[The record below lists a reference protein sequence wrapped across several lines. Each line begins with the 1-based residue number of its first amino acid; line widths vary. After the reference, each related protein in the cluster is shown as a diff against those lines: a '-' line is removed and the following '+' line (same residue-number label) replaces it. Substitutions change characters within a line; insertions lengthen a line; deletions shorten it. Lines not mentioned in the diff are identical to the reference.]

1 MALAAFALFALTLAV
16 EGPTL
21 QLPWACGTEERCTQ
35 DHNGGSH
42 TGASAWAW
50 DFALQDGE
58 EIWAASAGT
67 VTHVEKGSTVSGCN
81 SAYAADANF
90 VTIDHGDG
98 TSIIYAHM
106 QTGSI
111 PLDVGDVVEVG
122 DLIGKVGQTGYSC
135 GAHLHMAVQDQCGS
149 SHCQSVSAAFA
160 ERGDPQ
166 ASTTYESNNCPACSR
181 VLDGG
186 VTIVDDRDAG
196 CLSRVTTSWWS
207 SMEGHDA
214 HHFYTFATD
223 NDAPVSSATWL
234 VHVATPGDY
243 LVEVFVPGD
252 DADTEN
258 ARYLVHHDAG
268 ASEIAVSQAVA
279 KGWQPLGTFSF
290 SAPEGQ
296 GVELGDATGENIDTL
311 ERRIAFDAMR
321 FTFVPSA
328 GEEGSGGDSTSTSG
342 GDDDSSGGSSTGEEE
357 RDTTTGSSGDAS
369 ESSDGLPPSFG
380 DAGDRSG
387 CGCRTAAPPPAAMLL
402 LVLLGRRRRR

>member
-1 MALAAFALFALTLAV
+1 MAAVAFALIALTLAV
-16 EGPTL
+16 EGPVL
-21 QLPWACGTEERCTQ
+21 QLPWTCGTAERCTQ

-42 TGASAWAW
+42 TGASSWAW

-111 PLDVGDVVEVG
+111 PLEVGDPVEVG

-135 GAHLHMAVQDQCGS
+135 GAHLHMAVQEQCGS

-160 ERGDPQ
+160 EIGDPQ
-166 ASTTYESNNCPACSR
+166 ASTSYESMNCPQCSR

-186 VTIVDDRDAG
+186 TTIVDDRDAG
-196 CLSRVTTSWWS
+196 CLSRITSSWWS

-223 NDAPVSSATWL
+223 NDAPVSTATWH
-234 VHVATPGDY
+234 VRVATPGDY
-243 LVEVFVPGD
+243 LVEVFVPED

-258 ARYLVHHDAG
+258 ARYVVHHDEG
-268 ASEIAVSQAVA
+268 TSEIAVSQAVA

-296 GVELGDATGENIDTL
+296 GVELGDATGENIETL
-311 ERRIAFDAMR
+311 ERRIAYDAMR

-328 GEEGSGGDSTSTSG
+328 GGEESGGGSTSTSG
-342 GDDDSSGGSSTGEEE
+342 GDDSSAGSSTGSEAEP
-357 RDTTTGSSGDAS
+357 DTTTGSSEHTS
-369 ESSDGLPPSFG
+369 QSSDGLPPSFG
-380 DAGDRSG
+380 DADESDG
-387 CGCRTAAPPPAAMLL
+387 CGCRTAAPPPAAMWL
-402 LVLLGRRRRR
+402 LVVLGLRRRR

>member
-1 MALAAFALFALTLAV
+1 MPPAAFALFALTFAV
-16 EGPTL
+16 DGPPL
-21 QLPWACGTEERCTQ
+21 QLPWACGAAERCTQ

-111 PLDVGDVVEVG
+111 PLEVGDVVEVG

-135 GAHLHMAVQDQCGS
+135 GAHLHMAVQEQCGS
-149 SHCQSVSAAFA
+149 SHCASVPAAFA
-160 ERGDPQ
+160 DIGDPE
-166 ASTTYESNNCPACSR
+166 ASTSYDSTNCPQCSR

-186 VTIVDDRDAG
+186 TTIVDDRDAG

-223 NDAPVSSATWL
+223 NDAPVSTATWL
-234 VHVATPGDY
+234 VRVATAGDY
-243 LVEVFVPGD
+243 LVEVFVPED

-258 ARYLVHHDAG
+258 ARYLVHHDEG
-268 ASEIAVSQAVA
+268 TSEIAVSQAVA
-279 KGWQPLGTFSF
+279 KGWQALGTFSF

-311 ERRIAFDAMR
+311 ERRIAYDAMR

-328 GEEGSGGDSTSTSG
+328 GEEESGSESTSTSG
-342 GDDDSSGGSSTGEEE
+342 GHESSGGSSTGEVEP
-357 RDTTTGSSGDAS
+357 DTTTGPPGGTTEAS
-369 ESSDGLPPSFG
+369 HGLPPSFG
-380 DAGDRSG
+380 DANEQGG